1 MPNAD
6 PERAYVQSRLDDL
19 DHRLEQ
25 SAAEMQAGLDLYRD
39 DWSTR
44 TAEMQRAH
52 QARLDAIRAETD
64 AYIKNMYGEANEPTP
79 TPNVGQGHA
88 DAPATGPA
96 PAPGPGPG
104 QPINPYEADRI
115 EAERIKG
122 LSMEAFAAERQRLI
136 RQPNQGMF

>member
-104 QPINPYEADRI
+104 QPNPYEAELA
-115 EAERIKG
+115 EAARIKG
-122 LSMEAFAAERQRLI
+122 LDLAAYAQERQRMI
-136 RQPNQGMF
+136 RPSEGLF